1 MYLLDYLKDPEF
13 KKSLESFVIVEY
25 RLICSGELY
34 RGNVLTFDWRKETIT
49 RLLLTFPFE
58 LVVVSTQFAD
68 YPQELALR
76 FKVREV
82 TETKGRS
89 SYMFIPDE
97 EIARDIAAFLSLLC
111 RRLITV
117 AAKVRES
124 HPHEMNDYPEIF
136 RDWPVAFTGS
146 LKLTSWQRHQSS
158 VVYGAKGI
166 EKIIDYNPQ
175 PKPVDPDYL
184 KKMFLALPN
193 LDHAESIVL
202 SARRYALA
210 LELIQNRPELSYQ
223 FLISSIETIANRVC
237 SSFKPS
243 EDEMVK
249 VKRPVFKLALK
260 FGLSEPEAKQ
270 LAIEACKRDSWIN
283 RKFRKFLCDYVGD
296 ELWTKKD
303 DVFID
308 MSFLIPKRE
317 RFEYALKTI
326 YTNRGKNLHAGKDYP
341 ISATVGTSP
350 FMPANIMLET
360 DTKDLFPPVTWFERA
375 VNIALRTY
383 LERSAG
389 LPLGVENNR
398 KKVKGKRKK

>member
-13 KKSLESFVIVEY
+13 KKSPENFVIVEY
-25 RLICSGELY
+25 RLLCSGELY

-136 RDWPVAFTGS
+136 RDWPVAFTNS
-146 LKLTSWQRHQSS
+146 LKLKSWQRQPST
-158 VVYGAKGI
+158 VVTGPEGVEI
-166 EKIIDYNPQ
+166 VNHNP
-175 PKPVDPDYL
+175 PPNPVDSDYL

-223 FLISSIETIANRVC
+223 FLISSIETIANSVC
-237 SSFKPS
+237 SSFRPNG
-243 EDEMVK
+243 DEMVK

-260 FGLSEPEAKQ
+260 FGLGEPEAKQ
-270 LAIEACKRDSWIN
+270 LAIEACKRDSWIY
-283 RKFRKFLCDYVGD
+283 RKFSKFLCENVGD

-303 DVFID
+303 DVFVE
-308 MSFLIPKRE
+308 MEFLVPKKK
-317 RFEYALKTI
+317 RFEYALRQI
-326 YTNRGKNLHAGKDYP
+326 YKSRGKDLHAGINYP

-350 FMPANIMLET
+350 FIPAKMMLEL
-360 DTKDLFPPVTWFERA
+360 DKKDHFPPVTWFER
-375 VNIALRTY
+375 VVSIALCSY

-389 LPLGVENNR
+389 LPLENN
-398 KKVKGKRKK
+398 KPTDKANKT